1 MVPMDAPSRTIPI
14 AEPRIS
20 SSGSW
25 RELFSGAH
33 LAAALVLAGGVAM
46 YAMNTFLT
54 AALLPSTI
62 AEVGGSEYFAWVV
75 TAFLI
80 ASVLASML
88 VTRLLGRFGAARGY
102 LLAFAVFGAG
112 TLGAALAPNMEF
124 FLAMRVAQGLGGGLL
139 TGLGYAVIRQALP
152 EHLWTRATGLISAMW
167 GVGTLIGPALGGLF
181 AQLGIWRWAFALLAA
196 VSFLLGALALRAL
209 PAGRGPAHPS
219 GRFPVAS
226 LLALVLAASAFSVAS
241 IVPPGPATAVAIL
254 AGAALILGFVLFD
267 RRASSSVLPAFTY
280 RRGNPLKWIYLTLG
294 IASAGAMLEVYLPR
308 FGQEIA
314 ALPELPAGLLGATVS
329 VGWSF
334 VQIFSVSIESDRGRR
349 RAMVL
354 GPMLMVLGFGG
365 YALLQLAGASAGTV
379 WGWAAALV
387 LAGSGIGLAFPH
399 LSVAALRSAASPEE
413 SAKAA
418 AGVSTAQL
426 ISNAVFSAL
435 IGVLVSLGS
444 ALGTAAPAATAA
456 SAAATSAAAMGA
468 GVAVLAL
475 IGVGTALRATRSLR
489 SGSTLSPA

>member
-1 MVPMDAPSRTIPI
+1 MDTPSRTIPI
-14 AEPRIS
+14 AEPRID
-20 SSGSW
+20 SGSW

-46 YAMNTFLT
+46 YAMNTFFT

-88 VTRLLGRFGAARGY
+88 VTRVLGRFGAARGY
-102 LLAFAVFGAG
+102 LLAFAVFGTG
-112 TLGAALAPNMEF
+112 TLGAALAPSMEF

-139 TGLGYAVIRQALP
+139 AGLGYAVIRQALP

-181 AQLGIWRWAFALLAA
+181 AQLGIWRWAFALRAA
-196 VSFLLGALALRAL
+196 VSFLLGVLALRAL
-209 PAGRGPAHPS
+209 PAGRGPAHPN
-219 GRFPVAS
+219 GRFPIAS
-226 LLALVLAASAFSVAS
+226 LSALVLAAAAFSIAS
-241 IVPPGPATAVAIL
+241 IVPPGPATAGAIL
-254 AGAALILGFVLFD
+254 GGAALILGFVLLD

-314 ALPELPAGLLGATVS
+314 GLPELPAGLLGATVS

-354 GPMLMVLGFGG
+354 GPVLMVLGFGG
-365 YALLQLAGASAGTV
+365 YALLQLTGASTGSA
-379 WGWAAALV
+379 WGWAVALV

-399 LSVAALRSAASPEE
+399 LSVAALRSAATPEE

-444 ALGTAAPAATAA
+444 ALGSAAPAATAA
-456 SAAATSAAAMGA
+456 SAAATSAAVMGA
-468 GVAVLAL
+468 GVAVLAF